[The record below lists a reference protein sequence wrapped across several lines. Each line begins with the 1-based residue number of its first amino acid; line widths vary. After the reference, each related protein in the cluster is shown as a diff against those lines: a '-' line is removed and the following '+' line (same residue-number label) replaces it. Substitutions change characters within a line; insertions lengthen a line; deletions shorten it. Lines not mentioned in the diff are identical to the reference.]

1 MSDTRL
7 NQQKMVD
14 PAVGPA
20 IDDPPIFT
28 LDPVPSVRNERP
40 VLARWFIRDIPYI
53 AMLLL
58 AAIGVAFHLPVSYW
72 LVLFPLFGIIS
83 AYQGR
88 DRQVS
93 AGEQAKSVLGIALIW
108 IAMLVAIYL
117 LYSSD
122 VKGVINSNA
131 NSLIMIILL
140 ALGTFCAGVQARI
153 WQICAI
159 GVILFVTV
167 PALGWLDQSFMFIS
181 AAVLIILVAIGAGWW
196 GYSRLRNA
204 G

>member
-1 MSDTRL
+1 MGDTS
-7 NQQKMVD
+7 KAVD
-14 PAVGPA
+14 PAAGPG

-40 VLARWFIRDIPYI
+40 ALVRWLVRDIPYI

-58 AAIGVAFHLPVSYW
+58 AAIGVGFRLPVTYW
-72 LVLFPLFGIIS
+72 LILFPLFGIIS

-93 AGEQAKSVLGIALIW
+93 AAEQAKSVLGIALIW

-117 LYSSD
+117 LYSSG
-122 VKGVINSNA
+122 VKGVINSDA

-153 WQICAI
+153 WQICTI
-159 GVILFVTV
+159 GVILFLAV

-181 AAVLIILVAIGAGWW
+181 AAALIILVVIGAGWW
-196 GYSRLRNA
+196 GYARWRDA